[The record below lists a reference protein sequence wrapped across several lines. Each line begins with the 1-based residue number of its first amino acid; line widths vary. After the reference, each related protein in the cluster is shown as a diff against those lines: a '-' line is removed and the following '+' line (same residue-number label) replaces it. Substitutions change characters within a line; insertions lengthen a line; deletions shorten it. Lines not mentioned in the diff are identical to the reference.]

1 MNKYIVYIKIVVYF
15 TALFGYFLT
24 KYTKVVKDEKLRGRL
39 SYIFNLIA
47 WLMLL
52 YEFVLKK
59 FI

>member
-1 MNKYIVYIKIVVYF
+1 MNKYLEIIVFF

-24 KYTKVVKDEKLRGRL
+24 KYTRIIPDENLRGKV
-39 SYIFNLIA
+39 SYVFKLIA

-52 YEFVLKK
+52 YEIVLKK